1 MVNKGIILA
10 GGTGKRLFPIT
21 KSINKHILPIGD
33 KPMIYYPLSIL
44 MLAKIKN
51 IQIIINKN
59 EEKIFRSVLGPTKD
73 LGINISF
80 NFQNK
85 PNGIG
90 EVFKVSKKFINDS
103 SFCLIL
109 GDNFFYGQALSDYLE
124 NIQKFKKGSLIFT
137 YPVKNTNQYGIL
149 ESNESKKKI
158 LEKPKKTNSNKAVT
172 GLYVFDKKSSF
183 YAQRIKKS
191 KRNELE
197 IVDILNKYSK
207 NKMLNSID
215 LGRGASW
222 FDMGTF
228 DDLYNVNS
236 LVSIIEKRQRFK
248 IACLEEIALKNNWI
262 NSKNLKK
269 RIKFYGIGN
278 LSDYLKELF

>member
-1 MVNKGIILA
+1 MVDKGIILA
-10 GGTGKRLFPIT
+10 GGSGKRLFPIT
-21 KSINKHILPIGD
+21 KSVNKHILPIGD

-51 IQIIINKN
+51 IEIITNKN
-59 EEKIFRSVLGPTKD
+59 EQKIFKSILGPTKD
-73 LGINISF
+73 LGINVTY
-80 NFQNK
+80 NYQKK

-90 EVFKVSKKFINDS
+90 EVFKVSKKFINYS
-103 SFCLIL
+103 PFCLIL
-109 GDNFFYGQALSDYLE
+109 GDNFFYGQALSYYLK
-124 NIQKFKKGSLIFT
+124 NIQTFKEGSLIFT
-137 YPVKNTNQYGIL
+137 YPVKKTNQFGIL
-149 ESNESKKKI
+149 EVDGLKKKI
-158 LEKPKKTNSNKAVT
+158 LEKPNKTKSNKAVT
-172 GLYVFDKKSSF
+172 GLYVFDKKSNYF
-183 YAQRIKKS
+183 AQKIKKS

-207 NKMLNSID
+207 NNMLHSID

-236 LVSIIEKRQRFK
+236 LVNIIEKRQRFK

-262 NSKNLKK
+262 NAKNIKK
-269 RIKFYGIGN
+269 RIKFYGSGG

>member
-10 GGTGKRLFPIT
+10 GGTGKRLFPVT
-21 KSINKHILPIGD
+21 KSINKHLLPIGD

-51 IQIIINKN
+51 IEIITNPN
-59 EEKIFRSVLGPTKD
+59 EERAFKSVLGPTQD
-73 LGINISF
+73 LGIKISY
-80 NFQNK
+80 NFQKK

-90 EVFKVSKKFINDS
+90 EVFKVSKKFINNS
-103 SFCLIL
+103 AFCLIL
-109 GDNFFYGQALSDYLE
+109 GDNFFYGQALSDYLS
-124 NIQKFKKGSLIFT
+124 NIRKFKKGSLIFT
-137 YPVKNTNQYGIL
+137 YPVKNIEQFGIL
-149 ESNESKKKI
+149 EENGLKKRI
-158 LEKPKKTNSNKAVT
+158 LEKPKKSASNKAVT
-172 GLYVFDKKSSF
+172 GLYVFDKKANNFAKS
-183 YAQRIKKS
+183 IKKS
-191 KRNELE
+191 IRNELE

-207 NKMLNSID
+207 NKLLKSVD

-236 LVSIIEKRQRFK
+236 LVSLLEKRQRFK

-262 NSKNLKK
+262 DSSNIKK
-269 RIKFYGIGN
+269 RIKFYGRGN
-278 LSDYLKELF
+278 LTDYLKELI